1 MPAKSE
7 KQRRFFG
14 LVRAIQKGDKSA
26 KDASPAARKVAG
38 SISAKDAGDF
48 ASSVAELKIKK
59 AVLEILKDIHE
70 PMYLD
75 EEKESNPVAKTFTVK
90 DDFERYAKR
99 YVGQPMSPKELEAID
114 NFQEAKP
121 TKIERIEIR
130 YENTDEFQNQTT
142 TILKKMKDSGQ
153 FSFTA
158 FTKHTKVEPEEEPE
172 PEQPESLEPTDAN
185 APPEPGGLPPMK
197 EQNDP
202 PELPQ
207 DPAPMDEPKDDIIVT
222 KSTLFNEEIKGAAI
236 LAEFLKKLD
245 I

>member
-1 MPAKSE
+1 MPSKSE

-14 LVRAIQKGDKSA
+14 LVRAIQKGDKSSSS
-26 KDASPAARKVAG
+26 ASPAARKVAG

-48 ASSVAELKIKK
+48 ASSVADIKVKK

-75 EEKESNPVAKTFTVK
+75 EEKETNPVAKMFTVK
-90 DDFERYAKR
+90 DDFEKYAKR
-99 YVGQPMSPKELEAID
+99 YVGQPLSQKELEAID
-114 NFQEAKP
+114 NFKEAKP
-121 TKIERIEIR
+121 TKIERIEIH

-153 FSFTA
+153 FCFTA
-158 FTKHTKVEPEEEPE
+158 FTKHTKIEPE
-172 PEQPESLEPTDAN
+172 PEPEDTIDNAGETPPAG
-185 APPEPGGLPPMK
+185 APPEGEGLPPMK
-197 EQNDP
+197 EV
-202 PELPQ
+202 Q
-207 DPAPMDEPKDDIIVT
+207 DPVPMEEPKEDIIIT
-222 KSTLFNEEIKGAAI
+222 KSTLFKDEISGAAI

>member
-14 LVRAIQKGDKSA
+14 VVRAIQKGDKSA
-26 KDASPAARKVAG
+26 SSASPAARKVAG

-48 ASSVAELKIKK
+48 AKSVAELKIKK
-59 AVLEILKDIHE
+59 AVLEILKDIRE

-75 EEKESNPVAKTFTVK
+75 EEKETNPVAKTFNVK
-90 DDFERYAKR
+90 DDFEKYAKR
-99 YVGQPMSPKELEAID
+99 YVGQPFSPKELEALD
-114 NFQEAKP
+114 TFQEVKP

-130 YENTDEFQNQTT
+130 YETTDEFQNTT
-142 TILKKMKDSGQ
+142 STILKKMKDSGQ
-153 FSFTA
+153 FCFTA

-172 PEQPESLEPTDAN
+172 PDQPESLEPTDAN
-185 APPEPGGLPPMK
+185 APPEMPMK
-197 EQNDP
+197 EQ
-202 PELPQ
+202 Q

-222 KSTLFNEEIKGAAI
+222 KSTLFNDEIKGAAV

-245 I
+245 LW